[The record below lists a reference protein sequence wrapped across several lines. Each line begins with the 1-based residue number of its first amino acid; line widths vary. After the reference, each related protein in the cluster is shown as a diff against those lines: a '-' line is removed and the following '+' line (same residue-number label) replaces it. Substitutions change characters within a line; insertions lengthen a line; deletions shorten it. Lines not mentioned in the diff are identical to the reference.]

1 MKKFLSLLL
10 TIALVLSTLAGCGGD
25 SSSSSGSVSSSGSGA
40 QSAPDPGSASS
51 DSYQLP
57 NLTVLSGP
65 TGVGAAKLMAD
76 ADAVTEEAI
85 AAGEANPVVDQV
97 VVAASNDEVTTAL
110 VNGTTDIA
118 AIATNAAANLY
129 AKTEGAIQVLAV
141 NTLGVLY
148 ILEKGDTVR
157 SMADLAGKTLYA
169 PSNTKGANPEH
180 ILNYLLERNGVD
192 PAEVDIQWLTPQE
205 ITVQMTASAAGICM
219 LPVPAATSLLLQ
231 DSGVRQALSLSEEW
245 DALGAGPLPM
255 GCLVART
262 DYIAEH
268 PQEVEDFL
276 EAYGASIEFMAD
288 PANLD
293 QAAALAAQYGITP
306 SEAVAAAAIPQCNL
320 TFLTGQEM
328 HSVLESYY
336 TVLFQAAPD
345 SIGGGLPSD
354 SVDEGVAA
362 AAIPQCNLTFLTGQE
377 MHTVLESYYAVL
389 FQAAPDSIGGGLPY
403 DSFYYGV
410 G

>member
-1 MKKFLSLLL
+1 MKRSLSLLL
-10 TIALVLSTLAGCGGD
+10 CAALALSLLAGCGPKGA
-25 SSSSSGSVSSSGSGA
+25 SSSQSSSGSAGGS
-40 QSAPDPGSASS
+40 GSASS
-51 DSYQLP
+51 EDPSGSSSGQP
-57 NLTVLSGP
+57 PADAPVIDFMALSGP
-65 TGVGAAKLMAD
+65 TGVGAAWLMDNYSPDAAPSDAPFVLSASVEADNQVVSNALINGD
-76 ADAVTEEAI
+76 ADI
-85 AAGEANPVVDQV
+85 AAMATN
-97 VVAASNDEVTTAL
+97 VAAS
-110 VNGTTDIA
+110 
-118 AIATNAAANLY
+118 LY
-129 AKTEGAIQVLAV
+129 AKSDGAIQVLCV

-148 ILEKGDTVR
+148 LLEKGDSVH
-157 SMADLAGKTLYA
+157 SVADLRGKTVYA
-169 PSNTKGANPEH
+169 TGQGANPEY
-180 ILNYLLERNGVD
+180 ILNYLLTQSDVD
-192 PAEVDIQWLTPQE
+192 PSQVDVQW
-205 ITVQMTASAAGICM
+205 MTAQEVTAKMVSSDSGICM
-219 LPVPAATSLLLQ
+219 LPVPAATALLLQ

-268 PQEVEDFL
+268 PQEVENFL
-276 EAYGASIEFMAD
+276 TAYGASIEFMAD

-345 SIGGGLPSD
+345 SIGGGLP
-354 SVDEGVAA
+354 
-362 AAIPQCNLTFLTGQE
+362 
-377 MHTVLESYYAVL
+377 
-389 FQAAPDSIGGGLPY
+389 Y

>member
-1 MKKFLSLLL
+1 MKKTLSLLL
-10 TIALVLSTLAGCGGD
+10 CAALALSALAGCGPKETPD
-25 SSSSSGSVSSSGSGA
+25 VSGSGSSA
-40 QSAPDPGSASS
+40 SQSAPDVSAPDAS
-51 DSYQLP
+51 DPDVSAEGLP
-57 NLTVLSGP
+57 NLLVLSGP

-76 ADAVTEEAI
+76 NETT
-85 AAGEANPVVDQV
+85 PVFAQVQV
-97 VVAASNDEVTTAL
+97 VADNTEVSTAL
-110 VNGTTDIA
+110 VNGDTDIA
-118 AIATNAAANLY
+118 AIATNAAANLS
-129 AKTEGAIQVLAV
+129 AKSDGGIQVLAV

-148 ILEKGDTVR
+148 ILEKGDTVH

-169 PSNTKGANPEH
+169 PSNTRGANPEH

-192 PAEVDIQWLTPQE
+192 PADVDIQWLTPQE

-219 LPVPAATSLLLQ
+219 LPVPAATALLLQ

-268 PQEVEDFL
+268 PQEVENFL
-276 EAYGASIEFMAD
+276 TAYGASIEFMAD

-306 SEAVAAAAIPQCNL
+306 SEAVAAVAIPQCNL

-345 SIGGGLPSD
+345 SIGGGLP
-354 SVDEGVAA
+354 
-362 AAIPQCNLTFLTGQE
+362 
-377 MHTVLESYYAVL
+377 
-389 FQAAPDSIGGGLPY
+389 Y

>member
-1 MKKFLSLLL
+1 MKKTLSLLL
-10 TIALVLSTLAGCGGD
+10 CAALALSALAGCGPKETPD
-25 SSSSSGSVSSSGSGA
+25 VSGSGSSA
-40 QSAPDPGSASS
+40 SQSAPDVSAPDAS
-51 DSYQLP
+51 DPDASAEGLP
-57 NLTVLSGP
+57 NLLVLSGP
-65 TGVGAAKLMAD
+65 TGVGAAKLLAD
-76 ADAVTEEAI
+76 NETS
-85 AAGEANPVVDQV
+85 PVFDQV
-97 VVAASNDEVTTAL
+97 QVVTDNTEVSTAL
-110 VNGTTDIA
+110 VNGDADIA
-118 AIATNAAANLY
+118 AMATNAAANLS
-129 AKTEGAIQVLAV
+129 AKSGGGIQVLAV

-148 ILEKGDTVR
+148 ILEKGDTVH
-157 SMADLAGKTLYA
+157 SMADLAGQTLYA
-169 PSNTKGANPEH
+169 PSNTRGANPEH

-192 PAEVDIQWLTPQE
+192 PADVDIQWLTPQE

-219 LPVPAATSLLLQ
+219 LPVPAATALLLQ

-345 SIGGGLPSD
+345 SIGGGLP
-354 SVDEGVAA
+354 
-362 AAIPQCNLTFLTGQE
+362 
-377 MHTVLESYYAVL
+377 
-389 FQAAPDSIGGGLPY
+389 Y

>member
-1 MKKFLSLLL
+1 MKKTLSLLL
-10 TIALVLSTLAGCGGD
+10 CAALALSALAGCGPKEAPD
-25 SSSSSGSVSSSGSGA
+25 VSGA
-40 QSAPDPGSASS
+40 GSSAGQSTPDVSAPDASDPDVSAEG
-51 DSYQLP
+51 LP
-57 NLTVLSGP
+57 NLLVLSGP
-65 TGVGAAKLMAD
+65 TGVGAAKLMSD
-76 ADAVTEEAI
+76 NETS
-85 AAGEANPVVDQV
+85 PVFDQV
-97 VVAASNDEVTTAL
+97 QVVTDNTEVSTAL
-110 VNGTTDIA
+110 VNGDADIA
-118 AIATNAAANLY
+118 AMATNAAANLS
-129 AKTEGAIQVLAV
+129 AKSDGGIQVLAV

-148 ILEKGDTVR
+148 ILEKGDTVH
-157 SMADLAGKTLYA
+157 SMADLAGQTLYA
-169 PSNTKGANPEH
+169 PSNTRGANPEH

-192 PAEVDIQWLTPQE
+192 PADVDIQWLTPQE

-219 LPVPAATSLLLQ
+219 LPVPAATALLLQ

-276 EAYGASIEFMAD
+276 TAYGASIEFMAD

-345 SIGGGLPSD
+345 SIGGGLP
-354 SVDEGVAA
+354 
-362 AAIPQCNLTFLTGQE
+362 
-377 MHTVLESYYAVL
+377 
-389 FQAAPDSIGGGLPY
+389 Y

>member
-10 TIALVLSTLAGCGGD
+10 TTALVLSTLAGCGGD
-25 SSSSSGSVSSSGSGA
+25 SSSSSVSVSSSGSGA

-180 ILNYLLERNGVD
+180 ILNYLLEQNGVS
-192 PAEVDIQWLTPQE
+192 PADVDIQWLTPQE
-205 ITVQMTASAAGICM
+205 IMVQLTTEGGICM
-219 LPVPAATSLLLQ
+219 LPVPAATTLLLK

-245 DALGAGPLPM
+245 DKLDAGPLPM

-262 DYIAEH
+262 QYI
-268 PQEVEDFL
+268 QENPLAVENFL
-276 EAYGASIEFMAD
+276 AAYEASIAFMSD
-288 PANLD
+288 PANLEE
-293 QAAALAAQYGITP
+293 AAQLVARYGITD
-306 SEAVAAAAIPQCNL
+306 SEEIATVAIPQCNL
-320 TFLTGQEM
+320 TFLAGREM
-328 HSVLESYY
+328 RSALEGYY
-336 TVLFQAAPD
+336 SILFQVEPA
-345 SIGGGLPSD
+345 SIGGS
-354 SVDEGVAA
+354 
-362 AAIPQCNLTFLTGQE
+362 
-377 MHTVLESYYAVL
+377 
-389 FQAAPDSIGGGLPY
+389 LPY
-403 DSFYYGV
+403 DSFYYEAG
-410 G
+410 